1 MISTFT
7 ILGGGSAYAPG
18 LLAAL
23 IHHAGRLHLTEVR
36 LHDLHLEHLE
46 IVARLGARLAE
57 VAGAPFRVVA
67 EPDLERALT
76 GVDAVLNS
84 TRPGGFPCRRLD
96 ETLPVELGL
105 PGQETV
111 GPGGFLFALRSIPQ
125 ALDVAARLTRLAPR
139 ATLLNYTNPTNLVT
153 QALVDSGFTRVVGLC
168 DQAEGD
174 LAALAEALG
183 HKGEP
188 VSFRCSGLN
197 HATWYTDVRVGGR
210 EVLPL
215 QRELPIPRWVDE
227 EHELRFAFSVALAE
241 PHDGWWPNSYL
252 PYYTHADR
260 FVALTHRVG
269 PRTDAITAKL
279 PFYYRHFEEEGGREA
294 PVLRHHRGNADFGDL
309 AVRVLE
315 ALGAARP
322 SSIVLN
328 VPNEGASPD
337 FGGDTVVEIVT
348 RLEAEGLERPR
359 APRLPRDTLD
369 LLRKLERYQRLTA
382 EAVLGGGDLVKALAA
397 NPLVGSGATA
407 EKLLTRA
414 RRAYGPDI
422 PLLG

>member
-1 MISTFT
+1 MIRTFA

-18 LLAAL
+18 LLASL

-36 LHDLHLEHLE
+36 LHDLHAEHLE
-46 IVARLGARLAE
+46 IVARLGVRMAE
-57 VAGAPFRVVA
+57 AAGAPFRVVA
-67 EPDLERALT
+67 EPDLVRTLT

-125 ALDVAARLTRLAPR
+125 ALDVAEKLAELAPH
-139 ATLLNYTNPTNLVT
+139 AMLLNYTNPTNLVT
-153 QALVDSGFTRVVGLC
+153 QALCDSGFSRCLGLC

-174 LAALAEALG
+174 LATLAEALCK
-183 HKGEP
+183 KGQP
-188 VSFRCSGLN
+188 VTFRCAGLN
-197 HATWYTDVRVGGR
+197 HATWYTDVRVGGAA
-210 EVLPL
+210 VLPAPDD
-215 QRELPIPRWVDE
+215 LPVPQWVDE
-227 EHELRFAFSVALAE
+227 EHELRFAFSAELAR
-241 PHDGWWPNSYL
+241 PLDGWWPNSYL

-279 PFYYRHFEEEGGREA
+279 PFYYRHFEEEGGKEV
-294 PVLRHHRGNADFGDL
+294 PELRHHRGNADFGDL

-315 ALGAARP
+315 ALSAPRP
-322 SSIVLN
+322 SEIVLN
-328 VPNEGASPD
+328 VQNQGASPD
-337 FGGDTVVEIVT
+337 FGADTVVEIAT
-348 RLEAEGLERPR
+348 RLEADGLERPR
-359 APRLPRDTLD
+359 APRLPRETLD
-369 LLRKLERYQRLTA
+369 LLRALERYQRLTA
-382 EAVLGGGDLVKALAA
+382 EAVLSGGDLVRALAA

-407 EKLLTRA
+407 EKLLARA
-414 RRAYGPDI
+414 RRAYGEAI
-422 PLLG
+422 PLLA